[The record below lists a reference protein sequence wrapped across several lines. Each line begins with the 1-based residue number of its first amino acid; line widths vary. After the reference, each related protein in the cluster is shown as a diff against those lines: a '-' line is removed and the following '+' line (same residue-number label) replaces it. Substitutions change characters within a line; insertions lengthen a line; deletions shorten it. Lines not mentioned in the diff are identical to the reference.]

1 MSRGEWSSRWLA
13 TRARTLALLCGLA
26 ACSGALAQAWP
37 SKPVHVISPFPPA
50 GPSDTA
56 ARLVADKLAAALGQP
71 FIVENRPGASGAI
84 GSLAVVKAPADGYTL
99 MMSATSSHISPY
111 LLKNQSFDP
120 MKDLLPVVSVGAMPF
135 YFMVNAAN
143 VPARSLGEFIAL
155 ARSRP
160 GQLTYGTPGVG
171 TLAHLCGEMFK
182 AQVHVDLLHVPY
194 KGSGQVVNDLM
205 GGQVDLS
212 CNVTPIRAP
221 QVRLLAVTSKIRSAA
236 TPEVPTTGESGLAD
250 FELSLWVGLF
260 APKGLAAEIV
270 DRLNLEINKILAQA
284 DVQEQL
290 KALNIVYR
298 PNTPAQFAD
307 FLKADTPRW
316 ERVIRDVGVK
326 VE

>member
-1 MSRGEWSSRWLA
+1 MSRSRPTRRRLA
-13 TRARTLALLCGLA
+13 ARALALLVGLA
-26 ACSGALAQAWP
+26 ACGAALAQAWP
-37 SKPVHVISPFPPA
+37 AKPVRVISPFPPA

-56 ARLVADKLAAALGQP
+56 ARLVADRLAAVLGQP
-71 FIVENRPGASGAI
+71 FVIENRPGASGAI
-84 GSLAVVKAPADGYTL
+84 GSLVVVKAPADGYTL

-120 MKDLLPVVSVGAMPF
+120 MKDLLPIVSVGAMPF
-135 YFMVNAAN
+135 YFMVNAAK
-143 VPARSLGEFIAL
+143 VPARTLGEFVAL

-160 GQLTYGTPGVG
+160 GQLTYGTPGIG

-182 AQVHVDLLHVPY
+182 SQAQVDLLHVPY
-194 KGSGQVVNDLM
+194 KGSAQVVNDLM
-205 GGQVDLS
+205 GGQVDMS

-221 QVRLLAVTSKIRSAA
+221 QVRLLAVTSKVRSSA
-236 TPEVPTTGESGLAD
+236 TPEVATTAESGLAD
-250 FELSLWVGLF
+250 FELSLWVGMF
-260 APKGLAAEIV
+260 GPKGLPAEIV
-270 DRLNLEINKILAQA
+270 DRLNLEINKILSQP

-290 KALNIVYR
+290 KVLNIVYR

-307 FLKADTPRW
+307 FLKTDTPRW

>member
-1 MSRGEWSSRWLA
+1 MIRIRTIRRPLA
-13 TRARTLALLCGLA
+13 APLLALLFGLA
-26 ACSGALAQAWP
+26 GCTGAWAQAWP
-37 SKPVHVISPFPPA
+37 NKPVHVISPFPPA

-56 ARLVADKLAAALGQP
+56 ARLVADKLAAVFGQP
-71 FIVENRPGASGAI
+71 FIIENRPGASGAI
-84 GSLAVVKAPADGYTL
+84 GTLAVVKAAPDGYTL

-143 VPARSLGEFIAL
+143 VPAKTLAEFIAL

-160 GQLTYGTPGVG
+160 GQLTYGTPGIG

-182 AQVHVDLLHVPY
+182 AQAKVDLLHVPY

-205 GGQVDLS
+205 GGQVDMS

-221 QVRLLAVTSKIRSAA
+221 QVRLLAVTSKTRSAA
-236 TPEVPTTGESGLAD
+236 TPDVPTTSESGLPD
-250 FELSLWVGLF
+250 FELALWVGMF
-260 APKGLAAEIV
+260 APKGLPAEIV
-270 DRLNLEINKILAQA
+270 DKLNVEINKILVQP
-284 DVQEQL
+284 DMQEQL
-290 KALNIVYR
+290 RILNIVYR

-307 FLKADTPRW
+307 FLKVDTPRW

>member
-1 MSRGEWSSRWLA
+1 MTRIRTIRGPLA
-13 TRARTLALLCGLA
+13 APLLAVLLGLA
-26 ACSGALAQAWP
+26 ACTGAWAQAWP
-37 SKPVHVISPFPPA
+37 NKPVHVISPFPPA

-56 ARLVADKLAAALGQP
+56 ARLVADKLAAVFGQP
-71 FIVENRPGASGAI
+71 FIIENRPGASGAI
-84 GSLAVVKAPADGYTL
+84 GTLAVVKAAPDGYTL

-135 YFMVNAAN
+135 YFMVNAAK
-143 VPARSLGEFIAL
+143 VPAKTLAEFIAL

-160 GQLTYGTPGVG
+160 GQLTYGTPGIG

-182 AQVHVDLLHVPY
+182 AQAKVDLLHVPY

-205 GGQVDLS
+205 GGQVDMS

-221 QVRLLAVTSKIRSAA
+221 QVRLLAVTSKARSAA
-236 TPEVPTTGESGLAD
+236 TPDVPTTSESGLPD
-250 FELSLWVGLF
+250 FELALWVGMF
-260 APKGLAAEIV
+260 APKGLPIEIV
-270 DRLNLEINKILAQA
+270 DRLNAEINRILVQP
-284 DVQEQL
+284 DMQEQL
-290 KALNIVYR
+290 RILNIVYR

-307 FLKADTPRW
+307 FLKVDTPRW

>member
-1 MSRGEWSSRWLA
+1 M
-13 TRARTLALLCGLA
+13 TRPTLAPRRLA
-26 ACSGALAQAWP
+26 ARLLALVMALAASCGALAQAWP

-56 ARLVADKLAAALGQP
+56 ARLVADKLAAVFGQP
-71 FIVENRPGASGAI
+71 FVIENRPGASGAI
-84 GSLAVVKAPADGYTL
+84 GSLAVVKAAPDGYTL

-111 LLKNQSFDP
+111 LLRNQSFDP

-135 YFMVNAAN
+135 YFMVNAAK
-143 VPARSLGEFIAL
+143 VPARSLAELVAL

-160 GQLTYGTPGVG
+160 GQLSYGTPGIG

-182 AQVHVDLLHVPY
+182 AQAKVDLLHVPY
-194 KGSGQVVNDLM
+194 KGSGQVVSDLM
-205 GGQVDLS
+205 GGQVDMS

-221 QVRLLAVTSKIRSAA
+221 QVRLLAVTSKARSPA
-236 TPEVPTTGESGLAD
+236 TPDVPTTSESGLPD
-250 FELSLWVGLF
+250 FDLALWVGMF
-260 APKGLAAEIV
+260 APKGLAPDIV
-270 DRLNLEINKILAQA
+270 ERLNVEVNRILAQP
-284 DVQEQL
+284 DMQEQL
-290 KALNIVYR
+290 RILNIVYR
-298 PNTPAQFAD
+298 PNTPAQFAE